1 MAKKTYVGVNNIAR
15 NVSKMY
21 VGVNGVARRVKK
33 AYTGVNGVARQVYEA
48 PLKIVTF
55 NGGTDKEIYDML
67 EAHYE
72 GRIDVSNY
80 WSVGDNRTIH
90 LSAMAA
96 DHSGE
101 SHRAQ
106 DMIIEI
112 VDFKHDDLWTPVNG
126 ITKAAI
132 SVACKNCLRDAN
144 VSDTDGANNTENGYM
159 NPTRTY
165 IGGWR
170 DCDRRWWCNNVFY
183 NALPYYIK
191 MGVKNVKKPYYC
203 WEEGGSSYSYSNT
216 NDRVFLASI
225 KECLGDVSTEVF
237 LEGTRYMK
245 YYTQANLRKL
255 PKWTSSDVSSNY
267 WLRSSYKQ
275 NVAIKTQLT
284 AIIRRSDVRN
294 DGGYSDSILGISPMF
309 CM

>member
-21 VGVNGVARRVKK
+21 VGVNGVARKVKK
-33 AYTGVNGVARQVYEA
+33 AYVGVNGVAREFYQK

-55 NGGTDKEIYDML
+55 NGGTDEEIYDML

-90 LSAMAA
+90 LSAMQA

-112 VDFKHDDLWTPVNG
+112 VDFKHDDLWTPING
-126 ITKAAI
+126 KTKAAI
-132 SVACKNCLRDAN
+132 SVSCKNCLRDAN
-144 VSDTDGANNTENGYM
+144 VSDTNGENNTENGYT

-191 MGVKNVKKPYYC
+191 MGVKNVKKEYYC
-203 WEEGGSSYSYSNT
+203 WEDSNNYSHSNT
-216 NDRVFLASI
+216 NDRVFLGSI
-225 KECLGDVSTEVF
+225 YEYRGSEISIF
-237 LEGTRYMK
+237 IEGTQYARYT
-245 YYTQANLRKL
+245 TQSNLRKL
-255 PKWTSSDVSSNY
+255 PKWTSSDISSNY
-267 WLRSSYKQ
+267 FARTAFEDAS
-275 NVAIKTQLT
+275 VATKTQLVCMIT
-284 AIIRRSDVRN
+284 RRGVN
-294 DGGYSDSILGISPMF
+294 KNAAYADSALGVSPMF